1 MHPKFELFLVDQ
13 VGPVLDVRIYRPQ
26 ARDKITFVMEGEQ
39 GALLNIT
46 ADDDSV
52 GVVTPQNEGTTF

>member
-13 VGPVLDVRIYRPQ
+13 IGPVLDVRIHRPQ

-46 ADDDSV
+46 ADDDRV
-52 GVVTPQNEGTTF
+52 GEVTSQNEGAIF